1 MKYSICIDAL
11 YQGVPIETALKK
23 IKQAGFDTIEFWSWP
38 GRDLDALEAGLQKF
52 GFQVS
57 CFCTDGWS
65 LTNPSEWKEYLEGL
79 KRTIPIAKRLGC
91 KKLITQAGPEQPGI
105 SHLQALNNITEGLKR
120 CVSILEKSDVTL
132 MLEPLNL
139 QVDHPGYS
147 LAYCNEAL
155 EILEKIASPNVKML
169 FDIYHQQITEGNLLA
184 NIRQALPYIAHFHA
198 AGISQ
203 RGELDD
209 GEVNYAYLFQQIH
222 QLGYQEYIG
231 LEYRPTRENCG
242 FDVLPKLSY

>member
-1 MKYSICIDAL
+1 MKYSICIDSL
-11 YQGVPIETALKK
+11 YQGVPIERALEE

-38 GRDLDALEAGLQKF
+38 NRDLDALEAGLQRF

-65 LTNPSEWKEYLEGL
+65 ITSPAEWEEYLEGL
-79 KRTIPIAKRLGC
+79 KRTIPIADRLGC
-91 KKLITQAGPEQPGI
+91 KKLITQAGPEPPGM
-105 SHLQALNNITEGLKR
+105 SHRQALNNIAEGLKR
-120 CVSILEKSDVTL
+120 CVPILEKNAITL

-147 LAYCNEAL
+147 LAHCNEAL

-169 FDIYHQQITEGNLLA
+169 FDIYHQQITEGHLLA

-209 GEVNYAYLFQQIH
+209 SEVCYSYLFQKIK
-222 QLGYQEYIG
+222 QLGYQGYIG
-231 LEYRPTRENCG
+231 LEYYPTRKNRG
-242 FDVLPKLSY
+242 FDALPKL